1 MRVRCLAPGGALLGR
16 CACVAWGDV
25 GGVRFSG
32 SGHKRR
38 GKLHFG
44 GAASL
49 LGFGVSLK
57 IPLASL
63 KERLGVAGLSVP
75 STLPEFKRAHAE
87 CEEERIFK
95 FF

>member
-1 MRVRCLAPGGALLGR
+1 MRVRCLTPGGALLGR
-16 CACVAWGDV
+16 CALRAGDV